1 MKQGVI
7 LYMTGWNTLKLFL
20 SRHVLYQSVYT
31 NVLEY
36 ISIIHSRISNYN
48 KLGFDM
54 QLMSPDAQ
62 NVPESEK
69 IRIIVSVYSLSNN
82 SKYLQ
87 SV

>member
-1 MKQGVI
+1 
-7 LYMTGWNTLKLFL
+7 
-20 SRHVLYQSVYT
+20 
-31 NVLEY
+31 
-36 ISIIHSRISNYN
+36 
-48 KLGFDM
+48 M